1 MNSVPNQVVYA
12 AIGLN
17 LETTFMAD
25 TSFRWGDEDRFYHAI
40 TREVSAQKCWEKW
53 GHLTRNKK
61 KAPYAVWCI
70 FAPGTKGRSGKD
82 ALART
87 ALTFDIDTVHVSAQ
101 SLELALRG
109 LGWESAF
116 YTTWKSR
123 EDALRWRVVIP
134 LATPHTA
141 EGWDDF
147 YSQKTAEFL
156 KALEA
161 HHGSSVILDKSA
173 GKFVQAH
180 ILPHEIPS
188 MFFNG
193 MTDEKLRKLMLAM
206 EKHEDSLPGL
216 PFASV
221 YGTRGVALT
230 HSSTF
235 TLSDGA
241 RRTLSPALFASEG
254 KAARGER
261 KAPIVLTEAVVY
273 DGDCSTK
280 AAKATAEEW
289 LMKGVA
295 HVPELTA
302 GMDGALYLAEH
313 GIHVPLGKRRDAL
326 VAALWNLHRVGWA
339 SNDIMRVADQIIFS
353 SKKTDQEY
361 LTNEA
366 GKYLEKDLI
375 PLEKA
380 AAKMESAIFKAL
392 GQGKTEGKHIGIATK
407 RTFARIL
414 SRAKHCYA
422 PKGGALSQEQIAECI
437 GLSKSWSSIGAKV
450 VRAFFGHCERA
461 GLLVATGEQMARR
474 YRLIQPE

>member
-1 MNSVPNQVVYA
+1 MDSVPNQVVYA

-25 TSFRWGDEDRFYHAI
+25 TSFRWGGEDRFYHAI

-70 FAPGTKGRSGKD
+70 FAPGTEGRSKGS

-87 ALTFDIDTVHVSAQ
+87 ALTFDIDTVHVSGQ

-134 LATPHTA
+134 LATPHTV

-147 YSQKTAEFL
+147 YSQKLTEFQ
-156 KALEA
+156 KALEV
-161 HHGSSVILDKSA
+161 HHGSLVAMDPTA
-173 GKFVQAH
+173 RTFVQAH

-241 RRTLSPALFASEG
+241 RRTLSPANFARKD

-261 KAPIVLTEAVVY
+261 RAPIILADAVVY
-273 DGDCSTK
+273 AGDCSTK
-280 AAKATAEEW
+280 EAKETVEEW
-289 LMKGVA
+289 LIKGIDHA
-295 HVPELTA
+295 PKLTDA
-302 GMDGALYLAEH
+302 VDGALYLCEH
-313 GIHVPLGKRRDAL
+313 GINALKGNRRNTL
-326 VAALWNLHRVGWA
+326 IAALWNLHRAGWMHK
-339 SNDIMRVADQIIFS
+339 DIMKVADQIVAS
-353 SKKTDQEY
+353 SRKPDQEY
-361 LTNEA
+361 LAKEA

-375 PLEKA
+375 PLEKKT
-380 AAKMESAIFKAL
+380 AKMETAIFAAL
-392 GQGKTEGKHIGIATK
+392 GRSKIENKSVGAEPRRA
-407 RTFARIL
+407 FARIL
-414 SRAKHCYA
+414 SRAKHCYE
-422 PKGGALSQEQIAECI
+422 PEGGKLCQEQIANCI
-437 GLSKSWSSIGAKV
+437 GIGKSWGFTGYKV
-450 VRAFFGHCERA
+450 VRAFLGNCERA
-461 GLLVATGEQMARR
+461 GLLVVTGDKQLRR
-474 YRLIQPE
+474 YRLIDPA